1 MLSAKD
7 LDRKKPAAQR
17 TTVEKWVA
25 WRRAGD
31 PRAAGFW
38 TAASAVLSLEVQTGS
53 DVQALILDEIL
64 ASARFLGSDAKPLAR
79 ALGGFVRRAPLQH
92 LGATLK
98 TMEALFGTAARAT
111 SVGLLRT
118 LAARRDLRP
127 AEHAAL
133 VDTVAAILGPPRI
146 SAPQS
151 QSINLSA
158 LPKPRFN
165 RSGTLHPDDYA
176 RLAAELSR
184 VMGPP
189 KRKGAHDKDIYELAH
204 VLVEEREH
212 ASVQDDVAPET
223 EEPVFGN
230 PLGDDLT
237 ESATA
242 RLERLEH
249 KPVLGLMKVVETLRR
264 KRVDVSS
271 LDARLPPY
279 VAPPAPESLA
289 ALAKTVSAK
298 GEAFELDLPSG
309 RLSMHTSVDPDIVTE
324 RRFAQPGR
332 LVGHRLDDVVLLSQK
347 RAVRWSTP
355 QSDIATA
362 LYAGDAEWLLT
373 VYADFGSDVAQA
385 LVGELFG
392 DGELISS
399 ARLGSAT
406 PGPDVLV
413 VTSSQDYAAW
423 SYGTDARG
431 RVVAVLIHA
440 RGLFTGW
447 KHRPTRRK
455 VYPARRRVR
464 S

>member
-17 TTVEKWVA
+17 TTVEQWVA

-38 TAASAVLSLEVQTGS
+38 TAASAVLSLEVKTGA
-53 DVQALILDEIL
+53 DVQALFLDEL
-64 ASARFLGSDAKPLAR
+64 VASARFLGSDARPLAR
-79 ALGGFVRRAPLQH
+79 ALGVIVRRGSLQH
-92 LGATLK
+92 LGVTLK
-98 TMEALFGTAARAT
+98 VVEALFGTSARVA
-111 SVGLLRT
+111 SVGLLRAV
-118 LAARRDLRP
+118 AARRDLG
-127 AEHAAL
+127 ASEHAAL
-133 VDTVAAILGPPRI
+133 IDTVAAILGPPRV
-146 SAPQS
+146 SSPQS
-151 QSINLSA
+151 QSINLSV
-158 LPKPRFN
+158 LPKPRFT
-165 RSGTLHPDDYA
+165 RSGKLHPDDYA
-176 RLAAELSR
+176 RLSRELAR
-184 VMGPP
+184 VLGPP
-189 KRKGAHDKDIYELAH
+189 ARKGAHDKDILELAH
-204 VLVEEREH
+204 VLVEERGH
-212 ASVQDDVAPET
+212 ASAQDAVEPEV
-223 EEPVFGN
+223 EEPLFEN
-230 PLGDDLT
+230 PLGHDLT
-237 ESATA
+237 ESGSA
-242 RLERLEH
+242 RLERLEDR
-249 KPVLGLMKVVETLRR
+249 PVLGLMKVVETLRR

-289 ALAKTVSAK
+289 ALAKKVASK
-298 GEAFELDLPSG
+298 GDAFQLDLPSG

-362 LYAGDAEWLLT
+362 LYAGDAEWLLS

-385 LVGELFG
+385 LVGDVFS
-392 DGELISS
+392 DGALISS
-399 ARLGSAT
+399 ERLGSAT

-413 VTSSQDYAAW
+413 VTSSQEYAAW

-447 KHRPTRRK
+447 KHRPARRK

-464 S
+464 G